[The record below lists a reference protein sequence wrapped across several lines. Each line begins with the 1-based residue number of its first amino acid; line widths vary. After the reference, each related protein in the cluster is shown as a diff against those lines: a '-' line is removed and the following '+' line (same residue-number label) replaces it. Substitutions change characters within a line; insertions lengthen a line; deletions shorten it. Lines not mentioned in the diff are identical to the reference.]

1 MNSSIFTLD
10 EFRHRAWQAQS
21 DVPRVETGDF
31 QFNPDL
37 EDLIRQ
43 NALREAAVLIGVLQ
57 GKDGPSVLLTE
68 RTATLRSHSGQIAF
82 PGGRVDSTD
91 RTYAETALREC
102 EEEVGIGGE
111 HLEIVG
117 EMPIYFSGSGYR
129 IHPVLAV
136 ISGDYELRP
145 NEQEVA
151 SIFDVPLSFLMNEG
165 NHRKNSRQWQG
176 KTRYFYEMPY
186 QDRHIWGVTAGI
198 LRVMFERLY
207 R

>member
-1 MNSSIFTLD
+1 MTKAKFTLD

-21 DVPRVETGDF
+21 DVPQVETGDF
-31 QFNPDL
+31 RFNPDL
-37 EDLIRQ
+37 EETIRNGAQ
-43 NALREAAVLIGVLQ
+43 REAAVLIGVLE
-57 GKDGPSVLLTE
+57 GAKGPSVLLTE
-68 RTATLRSHSGQIAF
+68 RTAKLRSHSGQIAF
-82 PGGRVDSTD
+82 PGGRVDDTD

-117 EMPIYFSGSGYR
+117 EMPVYFTGSGYR

-136 ISGDYELRP
+136 ISGDYTLRA
-145 NEQEVA
+145 NDDEVA
-151 SIFDVPLSFLMNEG
+151 SIFDVPLSFLMDEG
-165 NHRKNSRQWQG
+165 NHLKNSREWQG
-176 KTRYFYEMPY
+176 KKRYFYEMPY
-186 QDRHIWGVTAGI
+186 GERYIWGVTAGI

>member
-1 MNSSIFTLD
+1 MTKPTFTLD

-21 DVPRVETGDF
+21 DIPQVETGDF
-31 QFNPDL
+31 RFNPDL
-37 EDLIRQ
+37 EDIIRNGAQ
-43 NALREAAVLIGVLQ
+43 REAAVLIGVLE
-57 GKDGPSVLLTE
+57 GANGPSVLLTV
-68 RTATLRSHSGQIAF
+68 RTAKLRSHSGQIAF
-82 PGGRVDSTD
+82 PGGRVDNTD

-117 EMPIYFSGSGYR
+117 EMPVYFTGSGYR

-136 ISGDYELRP
+136 ISGDYTLRA
-145 NEQEVA
+145 NDDEVA
-151 SIFDVPLSFLMNEG
+151 SIFDVPLSFLMDEG
-165 NHRKNSRQWQG
+165 NHLKNSREWQG
-176 KTRYFYEMPY
+176 KMRYFYEMPY
-186 QDRHIWGVTAGI
+186 GERYIWGVTAGI

>member
-1 MNSSIFTLD
+1 MNGARFTLD
-10 EFRHRAWQAQS
+10 EFRHRAWQTQG
-21 DVPRVETGDF
+21 DVPQVETGDF

-43 NALREAAVLIGVLQ
+43 NAQREAAVLIGVLE
-57 GKDGPSVLLTE
+57 GKNGPSVLLTE
-68 RTATLRSHSGQIAF
+68 RTETLRSHSGQVAF
-82 PGGRVDSTD
+82 PGGRVDATD

-102 EEEVGIGGE
+102 EEEVGIGGD

-136 ISGDYELRP
+136 ITGDYQLRANEL
-145 NEQEVA
+145 EVA
-151 SIFDVPLSFLMNEG
+151 SIFDVPLSFLMNEA

-186 QDRHIWGVTAGI
+186 QNRHIWGVTAGI
-198 LRVMFERLY
+198 LRVMYERLY

>member
-1 MNSSIFTLD
+1 MPNFSLD
-10 EFRHRAWQAQS
+10 DFRHRAWQAQS
-21 DVPRVETGDF
+21 DAPQVETGDF
-31 QFNPDL
+31 HFNPDL
-37 EDLIRQ
+37 EEIIRNGAQ
-43 NALREAAVLIGVLQ
+43 REAAVLIGVLE
-57 GKDGPSVLLTE
+57 GKSGPSVLLTE

-82 PGGRVDSTD
+82 PGGRVDDTD
-91 RTYAETALREC
+91 RTYAEAALREC

-117 EMPIYFSGSGYR
+117 EMPVYFTGSGYR

-136 ISGDYELRP
+136 ISGDYNLQA
-145 NEQEVA
+145 NEEEVA
-151 SIFDVPLSFLMNEG
+151 SIFDVPLSFLMDEG
-165 NHRKNSRQWQG
+165 NHQKSSREWQG

-186 QDRHIWGVTAGI
+186 ENRYIWGVTAGI